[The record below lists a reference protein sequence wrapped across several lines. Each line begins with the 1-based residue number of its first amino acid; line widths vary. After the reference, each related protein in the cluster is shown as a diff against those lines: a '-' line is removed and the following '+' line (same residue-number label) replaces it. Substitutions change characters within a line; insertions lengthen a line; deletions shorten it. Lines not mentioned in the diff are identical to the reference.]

1 MIDSGQLAPVL
12 AELGLAPVDRIR
24 ELHGGSAAV
33 FRIDL
38 ADGTPLI
45 LKTYDRAEKVPHREA
60 YASRLLADVD
70 VPHPRYL
77 LIDESL
83 TRLPCR
89 FALTTYVPGVM
100 GSEFLA
106 ERELFIGIGRLVRR
120 LHSVVLPGFGALPA
134 PEHETNAAYVR
145 VLADHAFGRFVEYGG
160 DPGLSRALW
169 DIFDRDF
176 AEVVF
181 EADRPVFAHDD
192 LHPGN
197 VLVAGVGEELSIAG
211 LVDFGNARA
220 STAIMDLAKT
230 IFVCEHE
237 MPGSGELIL
246 AGYGSIDHPNPA
258 KALAFYTMLHRVIMW
273 WWLRHIGVL
282 ATADAEVDVMTA
294 LRVTA
299 ATGRMP

>member
-1 MIDSGQLAPVL
+1 MIDSGKLAPVL
-12 AELGLAPVDRIR
+12 AELGLARVDRIR
-24 ELHGGSAAV
+24 DLHGGSAAV

-38 ADGTPLI
+38 ADGTALI

-60 YASRLLADVD
+60 YASRLLAGLD

-77 LIDESL
+77 LIDETF

-89 FALTTYVPGVM
+89 FALTTYVPGAI

-106 ERELFIGIGRLVRR
+106 ERELFIGIGKLARQ
-120 LHSVVLPGFGALPA
+120 LHSVILPGFGALPG

-145 VLADHAFGRFVEYGG
+145 GLADYAFGRFVHYGA
-160 DPGLSRALW
+160 DPTLATTLRT
-169 DIFDRDF
+169 IFERDF
-176 AEVVF
+176 CEVVL
-181 EADRPVFAHDD
+181 ATDTAVFAHDD

-197 VLVAGVGEELSIAG
+197 VLVAGAGEGLEIAG

-237 MPGSGELIL
+237 KPGSGGWIL
-246 AGYGSIDHPNPA
+246 AGYGSIDHPNPT

-294 LRVTA
+294 LRMTV
-299 ATGRMP
+299 ATG